1 VSARSSPT
9 TSTTGSPKRF
19 SDPVRRAGVVTHG
32 KPSTIGP
39 ALERLEK
46 VAREAGV
53 ELLMPGD
60 EAEKHGFGRREED
73 LAGADLT
80 VVLGG
85 DGTMLRALQRF
96 LDTDIPVIGV
106 NFGRVGF
113 LASIRANELES
124 GLARVFAGDYRVVEL
139 PTLDVEVEG
148 RRATAI
154 NDVVVLSGVRG
165 RMVEVGWSVGG
176 EDLGV
181 QPCDG
186 MICATPTGSTAYNLS
201 NGGPVLVRG
210 LDALVVTFIAPHSL
224 HARPL
229 VVPRG
234 LDLVIR
240 NQTEDVGVAVIVDGH
255 SFAEISGASPIVVR
269 LGVQRSL
276 LATVPEAS
284 FFQRYR
290 ATFVE

>member
-1 VSARSSPT
+1 VI
-9 TSTTGSPKRF
+9 
-19 SDPVRRAGVVTHG
+19 THG

-53 ELLMPGD
+53 ELLLPD
-60 EAEKHGFGRREED
+60 EEVEKHGVGEPEH
-73 LAGADLT
+73 DLT
-80 VVLGG
+80 SADVAVVLGG

-96 LDTDIPVIGV
+96 LGTNVPVIGV

-113 LASIRANELES
+113 LASVRQEELES
-124 GLARVFAGDYRVVEL
+124 GLARAFSGDYRVL
-139 PTLDVEVEG
+139 ALTTLEVEVKG
-148 RRATAI
+148 HRAAAI
-154 NDVVVLSGVRG
+154 NDAVALSSIKG
-165 RMVEVGWSVGG
+165 RMVELAWAVGG

-186 MICATPTGSTAYNLS
+186 MIAATPSGSTAYNLS

-210 LDALVVTFIAPHSL
+210 LDAMAVTFIAPHSL
-224 HARPL
+224 HVRPM

-240 NQTEDVGVAVIVDGH
+240 NETPDVDVTVLVDGH
-255 SFAEISGASPIVVR
+255 PLANAGHGAPVVVR
-269 LGVQRSL
+269 LGEQRSL
-276 LATVPEAS
+276 LATLPEAT
-284 FFQRYR
+284 FFRRYR
-290 ATFVE
+290 ETFGS

>member
-1 VSARSSPT
+1 VSTRTSPT
-9 TSTTGSPKRF
+9 TSTSASRTRS
-19 SDPVRRAGVVTHG
+19 SEPVRRVALITHG

-46 VAREAGV
+46 VARDAGV
-53 ELLMPGD
+53 ELLLPDEEVRKHGMG
-60 EAEKHGFGRREED
+60 EAEQ
-73 LAGADLT
+73 DLT
-80 VVLGG
+80 SADIAVVLGG

-96 LDTDIPVIGV
+96 LDTDVPVIGV

-113 LASIRANELES
+113 LASIQSNELES
-124 GLARVFAGDYRVVEL
+124 GLARVFAGDYDVVEL
-139 PTLDVEVEG
+139 PTLEVEVAVQ
-148 RRATAI
+148 RAVAI
-154 NDVVVLSGVRG
+154 NDVVVLSATRG
-165 RMVEVGWSVGG
+165 RMVELAWSVGN

-210 LDALVVTFIAPHSL
+210 LDAVAVTFIAPHSL

-234 LDLVIR
+234 LDLAIR
-240 NQTEDVGVAVIVDGH
+240 NRTTDVDVTVIVDGH
-255 SFAEISGASPIVVR
+255 VFAEVGTGPPIMVR
-269 LGVQRSL
+269 LGEQRSL
-276 LATVPEAS
+276 LAMLPEAT

-290 ATFVE
+290 ATFVA